1 MRHLDQIRHTLRQ
14 SFYGFLKLTQW
25 HSNANRHVFPF
36 HESKSDPLDPIN
48 EFVVAVIRNHRPL
61 IILLPFTSRSRRAA
75 SFTRAASNESYSQR
89 GPPTSGRIIWSTTA
103 TRKVIQF
110 KVVSRSRTTF
120 ANFGFFFFYAAMS
133 KRGNILICLLTDES
147 IPTVVLDGISNTE
160 TGHCAKSMA
169 LMADMWRRIDDPD
182 KRLDW
187 LVIADDDTL
196 LSVQRLE
203 RLLSCYDAS
212 RPVLLGQ
219 RYGYANNHR
228 HGYDYVTGKSMERP
242 SRRVPYSR
250 LGADSN

>member
-203 RLLSCYDAS
+203 RLLSCYDPS

-242 SRRVPYSR
+242 SRRVPHSR